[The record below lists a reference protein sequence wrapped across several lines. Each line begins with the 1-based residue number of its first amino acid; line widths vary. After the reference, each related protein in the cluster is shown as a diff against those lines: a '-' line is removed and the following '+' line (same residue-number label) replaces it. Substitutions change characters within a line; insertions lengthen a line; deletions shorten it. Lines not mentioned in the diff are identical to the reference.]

1 MRKENILMKE
11 KKYYDLV
18 SSFSELDLE
27 DKKEE
32 VLKHTLE
39 LLQLLYLKNKKLDK
53 DADVLPVL
61 NKYSDED
68 EYFNLL
74 FSYIILCPVQQRSPS
89 YLFLCLLS
97 LRMPYLSLR
106 RLFRQ
111 IRSCPKHLRKQRRPM
126 QP

>member
-18 SSFSELDLE
+18 SSFRELDLE

-39 LLQLLYLKNKKLDK
+39 LLQLLYLKNKEFDK
-53 DADVLPVL
+53 DADALPVL
-61 NKYSDED
+61 NKYRDKD

-74 FSYIILCPVQQRSPS
+74 FSYII
-89 YLFLCLLS
+89 S
-97 LRMPYLSLR
+97 LKEENAKLIDKLNE
-106 RLFRQ
+106 FG
-111 IRSCPKHLRKQRRPM
+111 I
-126 QP
+126 

>member
-18 SSFSELDLE
+18 SSFSELNLE

-74 FSYIILCPVQQRSPS
+74 FTYII
-89 YLFLCLLS
+89 S
-97 LRMPYLSLR
+97 LKEENAKLIDKLNE
-106 RLFRQ
+106 FG
-111 IRSCPKHLRKQRRPM
+111 I
-126 QP
+126 

>member
-53 DADVLPVL
+53 DADVLLVL
-61 NKYSDED
+61 NKYRYED

-74 FSYIILCPVQQRSPS
+74 FSYII
-89 YLFLCLLS
+89 S
-97 LRMPYLSLR
+97 LKEENAKLIDKLND
-106 RLFRQ
+106 
-111 IRSCPKHLRKQRRPM
+111 IGI
-126 QP
+126 

>member
-39 LLQLLYLKNKKLDK
+39 LLQLLYLKNKNYYSVQIH
-53 DADVLPVL
+53 VLL
-61 NKYSDED
+61 IQHYM
-68 EYFNLL
+68 
-74 FSYIILCPVQQRSPS
+74 CP
-89 YLFLCLLS
+89 
-97 LRMPYLSLR
+97 
-106 RLFRQ
+106 
-111 IRSCPKHLRKQRRPM
+111 
-126 QP
+126 

>member
-32 VLKHTLE
+32 VLKH
-39 LLQLLYLKNKKLDK
+39 
-53 DADVLPVL
+53 
-61 NKYSDED
+61 SDED

-74 FSYIILCPVQQRSPS
+74 FTYII
-89 YLFLCLLS
+89 S
-97 LRMPYLSLR
+97 LKEENAKLIDKLNE
-106 RLFRQ
+106 FG
-111 IRSCPKHLRKQRRPM
+111 I
-126 QP
+126 

>member
-1 MRKENILMKE
+1 MKE

-39 LLQLLYLKNKKLDK
+39 LLQLLYLKNKEFDK

-61 NKYSDED
+61 NKYRYED

-74 FSYIILCPVQQRSPS
+74 FSYII
-89 YLFLCLLS
+89 S
-97 LRMPYLSLR
+97 LKEENDKLIDKLNE
-106 RLFRQ
+106 FG
-111 IRSCPKHLRKQRRPM
+111 I
-126 QP
+126 